1 MAPWEKV
8 LSLIVVETLLGQFV
22 CYLGVVLDRC
32 VPVWMV
38 PRVSVL
44 TLQIAISRS
53 TRILKINFLISC
65 NAFFFFFFFEF
76 DSESQVSNRQFRF
89 APSLRL
95 SVTVAV
101 FEKRSLV
108 TYSDLYTLCP
118 IVPRYTRSIG
128 RTRVTLSAKLL
139 TIQMGV

>member
-32 VPVWMV
+32 VRVWMV

-65 NAFFFFFFFEF
+65 NAFFFFFFL
-76 DSESQVSNRQFRF
+76 NLILKAKFRIDNF
-89 APSLRL
+89 ASLRRFVCPSPLPSL
-95 SVTVAV
+95 
-101 FEKRSLV
+101 KRSVV

-118 IVPRYTRSIG
+118 IVSRYTRSIG

>member
-44 TLQIAISRS
+44 TLQIAISR
-53 TRILKINFLISC
+53 REFWRLIFLFPAMHSFS
-65 NAFFFFFFFEF
+65 FFFFL
-76 DSESQVSNRQFRF
+76 NLILKAKFRIDNF
-89 APSLRL
+89 ASLRRFVCPSPLL
-95 SVTVAV
+95 SL
-101 FEKRSLV
+101 KRSLV

>member
-53 TRILKINFLISC
+53 TWILKINFLISC
-65 NAFFFFFFFEF
+65 NAFFFFFFFWIWF
-76 DSESQVSNRQFRF
+76 WKPSFESTI
-89 APSLRL
+89 SLRSVASSPLL
-95 SVTVAV
+95 SL
-101 FEKRSLV
+101 KRSLV

-128 RTRVTLSAKLL
+128 WTRVTLSAKLL

>member
-53 TRILKINFLISC
+53 TWILKINFLISC
-65 NAFFFFFFFEF
+65 ILFLFFL
-76 DSESQVSNRQFRF
+76 NLILKAKFRIDNF
-89 APSLRL
+89 ASLRRFVCPSPLL
-95 SVTVAV
+95 SL
-101 FEKRSLV
+101 KRSLV